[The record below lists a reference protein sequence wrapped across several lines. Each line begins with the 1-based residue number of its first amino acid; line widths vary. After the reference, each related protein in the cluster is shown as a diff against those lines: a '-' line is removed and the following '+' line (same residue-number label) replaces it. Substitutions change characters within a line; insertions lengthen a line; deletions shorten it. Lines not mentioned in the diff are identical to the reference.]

1 MLKEHER
8 IVLKNDLPD
17 EGLKVGDVGVIVH
30 VYQQGKAFE
39 VEFLALD
46 GTTIAVTTV
55 KASDARPVT
64 DQDVS
69 HARPSGRP
77 AHKYPAHL

>member
-1 MLKEHER
+1 VLREHER
-8 IVLKNDLPD
+8 IVLKRDLPK
-17 EGLKVGDVGVIVH
+17 EGLKAGDVGVIVH
-30 VYQQGKAFE
+30 VYELGEAFE
-39 VEFLALD
+39 IEFMALD
-46 GTTIAVTTV
+46 GTTVAVTTV

-77 AHKYPAHL
+77 AHEYPAHL